1 MTSPFTAEEIRTE
14 IQDIL
19 VGLLQQHTG
28 KELQSSSPEWQGLS
42 QEINTVQ
49 RVLGSQEVAQV
60 RIDNLAGQ
68 TFKTQL
74 QRSSIEAWMR
84 LNAAPPDHI
93 RPPQR
98 CPGCNNLML
107 DKWTCGSCG
116 IELLSPEI
124 SEQQKIAS
132 LDPRG
137 ALPVGYFL
145 LADPK
150 RRRVLFVHVPANHEI
165 VWQINFEEALCQEP
179 VSAQFLPDH
188 QILITDRKGH
198 RVFVC
203 NRFGR
208 KSWAYDN
215 AATDHHALSHPCK
228 ALFCRNAEGQPSYLI
243 VDQGN
248 HRVLQVNAQQ
258 EIEWSYGL
266 RGQAGKN
273 EGYLDS
279 PSDLQRTA
287 QGTYLITDTGNH
299 RIIEVNPIT
308 QKIVWEANP
317 REKLKFPVSAQR
329 RANGRTVILD
339 GGNHRIIEI
348 DSGSSLLEECVY
360 FKAEMDPRFRIDRPL
375 GLIRREN
382 QNVLIQNEDRVFE
395 VMLLHKQLQWFSLL
409 TDLRLKHFSRISET
423 PSEAALVKSS
433 APTLIRSSF
442 NLPDTLKRV
451 SVFQD
456 APADFFDKIKLCLR
470 FEEHPAGKILVREG
484 QRGDTMYIIRRGTV
498 EVLKDFQVVASLHE
512 GEIFGE
518 MALVLSEPRSATVRT
533 QSTAQLYK
541 LNKLAFESVVQSY
554 PEVYERIKKIAEAR
568 RAVSDIK
575 AHPEH
580 QGTERLQQLVESH
593 KSRLQALR
601 DTRLNRPSQMSTTPT
616 QARLLYS
623 AIEQHILLEAIEQ
636 AYTPLEVHV
645 KIHPRCRMKSVRIS
659 LLVMLLEKHGTVIK
673 MNPSADD
680 ILLEKLD
687 LDVSL
692 ALVTRSSRSEIL
704 EDASS
709 IAEIEEVSVL
719 PINL

>member
-1 MTSPFTAEEIRTE
+1 IRTE

-28 KELQSSSPEWQGLS
+28 QELQRSAPEWQLLN
-42 QEINTVQ
+42 QEIASVQ
-49 RVLGSQEVAQV
+49 RVLANQEVAQV
-60 RIDNLAGQ
+60 RLENVLGHS
-68 TFKTQL
+68 TFKTQI
-74 QRSSIEAWMR
+74 QRSSIEAWLR
-84 LNAAPPDHI
+84 LKAPSPDYA

-116 IELLSPEI
+116 VELLSPDVRAA
-124 SEQQKIAS
+124 QQTAS

-150 RRRVLFVHVPANHEI
+150 RRRVLFVYVPANHEI

-179 VSAQFLPDH
+179 VSAHFLNPD

-198 RVFVC
+198 RVFIC

-208 KSWAYDN
+208 KSWSYDN
-215 AATDHHALSHPCK
+215 SASAHHALNHPTK
-228 ALFCRNAEGQPSYLI
+228 AHICQNGTETPDVLI

-248 HRVLQVNAQQ
+248 HRVLRVNAAQ
-258 EIEWSYGL
+258 EIVWSYGL

-279 PSDLQRTA
+279 PSDIQLTA
-287 QGTYLITDTGNH
+287 QGHYLITDSGNH
-299 RIIEVNPIT
+299 RVIEVNPIS
-308 QKIVWEANP
+308 QKIIWEATP
-317 REKLKFPVSAQR
+317 REKLKTPVAALR
-329 RANGRTVILD
+329 HPNGRTLILD
-339 GGNHRIIEI
+339 GGNHRILEL
-348 DSGSSLLEECVY
+348 DASSNLMEECVY

-375 GLIRREN
+375 ALIRREN

-409 TDLRLKHFSRISET
+409 TDLRLKHFSRISEI
-423 PSEAALVKSS
+423 PSESASVKSS
-433 APTLIRSSF
+433 APTLIRSAF

-541 LNKLAFESVVQSY
+541 LNKLAFESVVQAY

-575 AHPEH
+575 ANPEH

-593 KSRLQALR
+593 KSRLQSLR
-601 DTRLNRPSQMSTTPT
+601 DTRLNRPSQMTTTPT

-623 AIEQHILLEAIEQ
+623 PIEQHILLEAIEQ
-636 AYTPLEVHV
+636 QYTPLEVHV

-680 ILLEKLD
+680 ILQEKLD

-719 PINL
+719 SINL

>member
-1 MTSPFTAEEIRTE
+1 MTSPFSAEEIRTE

-28 KELQSSSPEWQGLS
+28 REINPDSPEWKTLN
-42 QEINTVQ
+42 QEITTFQ
-49 RVLGSQEVAQV
+49 RILANHEVAQV
-60 RIDNLAGQ
+60 RIENMGPHP
-68 TFKTQL
+68 FKTQL
-74 QRSSIEAWMR
+74 QRSSIEAWMQ
-84 LNAAPPDHI
+84 LKSPQPAFS

-98 CPGCNNLML
+98 CPGCHQLML
-107 DKWTCGSCG
+107 DKWVCGSCG
-116 IELLSPEI
+116 VELTSPEI
-124 SEQQKIAS
+124 LNQQRFAS

-145 LADPK
+145 LPDPK

-179 VSAQFLPDH
+179 VSAQFLPDQ
-188 QILITDRKGH
+188 QILIADRKGH

-208 KSWAYDN
+208 KTWSYDN
-215 AATDHHALSHPCK
+215 SSSDHHALNHPIK
-228 ALFCRNAEGQPSYLI
+228 AVYCLNEAQEPIYLI
-243 VDQGN
+243 VDQGH
-248 HRVLQVNAQQ
+248 HRVLRVNAKQ
-258 EIEWSYGL
+258 EIEWSYGQ
-266 RGQAGKN
+266 RGQAGKS
-273 EGYLDS
+273 EGFLDS
-279 PSDLQRTA
+279 PSDIQRTA
-287 QGTYLITDTGNH
+287 QGTYLITDTNNH
-299 RIIEVNPIT
+299 RVIEVNPMT
-308 QKIVWEANP
+308 QKIVWEAQP
-317 REKLKFPVSAQR
+317 REKLKFPISAQR
-329 RANGRTVILD
+329 HPNGRTLILD
-339 GGNHRIIEI
+339 GGNHRILEI
-348 DSGSSLLEECVY
+348 DSNSSVLDECVY

-382 QNVLIQNEDRVFE
+382 NNIVIQNEDRVFE

-409 TDLRLKHFSRISET
+409 TDLRLKHFSRIT
-423 PSEAALVKSS
+423 EAPADQAPAKPA
-433 APTLIRSSF
+433 APTLMRSAF

-456 APADFFDKIKLCLR
+456 APSDFFDKIKLCLR

-533 QSTAQLYK
+533 QTTAQLYK
-541 LNKLAFESVVQSY
+541 LNKLAFESVVQAY
-554 PEVYERIKKIAEAR
+554 PEVYERLKKMAEAR

-575 AHPEH
+575 ANPEH

-601 DTRLNRPSQMSTTPT
+601 DTRLNRPSQMTVAATHT
-616 QARLLYS
+616 RLLYS
-623 AIEQHILLEAIEQ
+623 PIEQHILNEAIEQ
-636 AYTPLEVHV
+636 DFTPLEVHV
-645 KIHPRCRMKSVRIS
+645 KLHPRCRMKSVRIS

-673 MNPSADD
+673 MTPSADD
-680 ILLEKLD
+680 ILQEKLD

-692 ALVTRSSRSEIL
+692 ALITRSSRSEIL

-709 IAEIEEVSVL
+709 IAEIEDVSVL
-719 PINL
+719 PIHL